1 MAGPLRRHRAE
12 PATDYIG
19 TACAS
24 FTKHTP
30 SACGGLH
37 ATLKRNYQLMSRKMR
52 LNLIGILPCA
62 DFAENALCA
71 TCAVV
76 LHELNDLPFKATPEG
91 YP

>member
-1 MAGPLRRHRAE
+1 
-12 PATDYIG
+12 
-19 TACAS
+19 
-24 FTKHTP
+24 
-30 SACGGLH
+30 
-37 ATLKRNYQLMSRKMR
+37 MSRKMR

-62 DFAENALCA
+62 DFAENARCA